1 MITNFLDMGGYGIYV
16 WSSFIFTFF
25 ICLAFFLRTKK
36 SLKKVEKDF
45 KFEAER
51 LSVEKSKILK
61 SRKISKEIIAS

>member
-1 MITNFLDMGGYGIYV
+1 MFSI
-16 WSSFIFTFF
+16 
-25 ICLAFFLRTKK
+25 FLRTKK